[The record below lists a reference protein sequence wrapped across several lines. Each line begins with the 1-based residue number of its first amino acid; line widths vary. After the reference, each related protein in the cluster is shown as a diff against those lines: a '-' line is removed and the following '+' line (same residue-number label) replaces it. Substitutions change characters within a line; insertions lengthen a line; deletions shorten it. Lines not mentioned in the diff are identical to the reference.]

1 MLYGSDCDDEL
12 SLQMTVLAEEHDE
25 QIRVR
30 FDDVTASQTLAS
42 PLQKGERPAQKKGS
56 LYAQLH
62 MHASYIAYV

>member
-12 SLQMTVLAEEHDE
+12 SLQITVLAEEHDE

-30 FDDVTASQTLAS
+30 FDDVTASQTLTS
-42 PLQKGERPAQKKGS
+42 PLQKGERPAQKEGS

-62 MHASYIAYV
+62 MHASYMAYV